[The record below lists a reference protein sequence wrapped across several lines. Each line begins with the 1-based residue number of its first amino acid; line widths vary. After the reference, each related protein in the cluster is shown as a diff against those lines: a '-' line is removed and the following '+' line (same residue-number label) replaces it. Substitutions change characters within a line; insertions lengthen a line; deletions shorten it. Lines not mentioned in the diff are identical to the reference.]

1 MKARGKRRLARA
13 LTVLLAA
20 SMLLT
25 GCWDRRELNQLAITS
40 ATGIDYKNGQWNVD
54 YQVIIP
60 SAISAAMTAVGGGP
74 AKLPVIVYST
84 QGPTIREAVW
94 KSAMESPRQ
103 LFFSHTRVVVIGRE
117 AAEQGLTPLIDVY
130 LRNPD
135 SRETVSVL
143 ISDGRAR
150 EIIEQLMQ
158 IQIIPGDGIEE
169 TVKGE
174 ARNMSV
180 LPNVKMYDLAM
191 QLLGPARSAVIPEI
205 LVSGG
210 KGVTSSGDLD
220 HTALSS
226 KLRLGRLAVLRRDK
240 FVGWLSSEE
249 ALGVSFL
256 RDGVKMTSFA
266 FSCGPNNPKVD
277 STFRVMKS
285 KTKMT
290 PRRTADGGLE
300 AEVAVEAEGTL
311 LETNCPMDLNKPE
324 SAKEMERQLEQQV
337 AETIESSWQAVKKLK
352 TDVIGLADSVHRK
365 YPKMWKKL
373 APDWDRK
380 FAEVELRVR
389 ADITVK
395 RMGLSGK
402 SFKLQEDKQDQKLQ
416 KP

>member
-1 MKARGKRRLARA
+1 MARA

-40 ATGIDYKNGQWNVD
+40 ATGIDYKNGQWNVS

-60 SAISAAMTAVGGGP
+60 SAISAAMTAVGGGA

-117 AAEQGLTPLIDVY
+117 AASQGLTPLIDVY

-143 ISDGRAR
+143 ISDGTGR
-150 EIIEQLMQ
+150 EIMEQLMQ

-169 TVKGE
+169 TMVGE

-191 QLLGPARSAVIPEI
+191 ELLGPSRSAIIPEI
-205 LVSGG
+205 LVSGS
-210 KGVTSSGDLD
+210 KGVTSADDLNR
-220 HTALSS
+220 TALSS
-226 KLRLGRLAVLRRDK
+226 KLRLGRLGVLRRDK
-240 FVGWLSSEE
+240 FVGWLSDEE
-249 ALGVSFL
+249 ALGVSFM
-256 RDGVKMTSFA
+256 RNDVKMTSFA
-266 FSCGPNNPKVD
+266 FPCNRSRPDNN
-277 STFRVMKS
+277 STFRLMKS
-285 KTKMT
+285 QTKLT
-290 PRRTADGGLE
+290 PRRTGDGGLE
-300 AEVAVEAEGTL
+300 VEVAVKGEGTL
-311 LETNCPMDLNKPE
+311 LETNCPMDLNKPD
-324 SAKEMERQLEQQV
+324 SAKTMEEQLERQIVEK
-337 AETIESSWQAVKKLK
+337 IDSSWLAVKKLN
-352 TDVIGLADSVHRK
+352 TDVIGLANCIHRR
-365 YPKMWKKL
+365 YPKLWKEL

-380 FAEVELRVR
+380 FQEVEIRAK
-389 ADITVK
+389 ADITIK